1 MASSTSFLEA
11 VANRRSIYALNKNSP
26 VSDARIEE
34 IVTQIVKDV
43 PSSFN
48 SQSARLV
55 LLLKDEHDKFWDIV
69 RDVLKAIVPE
79 AQWEH
84 TGNRIAGFRAGY
96 GTILFY
102 EDPAPVKN
110 LQTKFAQYAD
120 KFPDWSEHTSAM
132 HQFAAWTALEA
143 EGLGANL
150 QHYNPLPD
158 QKASEIWNIP
168 LEWSLKAQLVF
179 GGLEEGAR
187 EKLPAKAYED
197 IAGGR
202 LFVHGKSA

>member
-1 MASSTSFLEA
+1 MQDDHPTDPFSL
-11 VANRRSIYALNKNSP
+11 
-26 VSDARIEE
+26 
-34 IVTQIVKDV
+34 Q
-43 PSSFN
+43 
-48 SQSARLV
+48 
-55 LLLKDEHDKFWDIV
+55 
-69 RDVLKAIVPE
+69 
-79 AQWEH
+79 
-84 TGNRIAGFRAGY
+84 
-96 GTILFY
+96 ILFY

-143 EGLGANL
+143 EGFGANL
-150 QHYNPLPD
+150 QHYSPLPD
-158 QKASEIWNIP
+158 QKASETWNIP

-187 EKLPAKAYED
+187 EKLPEKAYEN

-202 LFVHGKSA
+202 LFVHGK